1 MDTPSLSRQGGNV
14 DFTGIADE
22 YDRWYETPFGRAYDT
37 VEKKAVER
45 MLPDDSG
52 GRRLLEVG
60 CGTGHWSAFF
70 SERGFLVNGVDIS
83 SEMISRAARK
93 QIPNA
98 SFKVADAHALPCED
112 GRFDMAAAITTL
124 EFVRDAE
131 GVVAEMARCTRS
143 GGVLLAGVL
152 NALSGLNIR
161 RKRAGAGPYATARF
175 FSPAQLEAL
184 LAPFGNVEI
193 AVAAFVPRRAW
204 ALPFAALTDLAGRVF
219 GSRRGAFLVGK
230 AAL

>member
-45 MLPDDSG
+45 MLPGDCG

-70 SERGFLVNGVDIS
+70 SERGFLVTGVDIS
-83 SEMISRAARK
+83 SEMVSRAARK
-93 QIPNA
+93 RIPNA
-98 SFKVADAHALPCED
+98 SFKVADAHALPCES

-124 EFVRDAE
+124 EFVRDAQ
-131 GVVAEMARCTRS
+131 GVVAEMARCTVK
-143 GGVLLAGVL
+143 GGTLIIGAL
-152 NALSGLNIR
+152 NALAPINIE
-161 RKRAGAGPYATARF
+161 RKRAGKHPWADARF
-175 FSPAQLEAL
+175 FSPEELETL
-184 LAPFGNVEI
+184 LRPFGKPEI
-193 AVAAFVPRRAW
+193 ELAVFFRRSAPVVL
-204 ALPFAALTDLAGRVF
+204 ARLLDCAGRFF
-219 GSRRGAFLVGK
+219 GGRRGAFI
-230 AAL
+230 AAKVKL